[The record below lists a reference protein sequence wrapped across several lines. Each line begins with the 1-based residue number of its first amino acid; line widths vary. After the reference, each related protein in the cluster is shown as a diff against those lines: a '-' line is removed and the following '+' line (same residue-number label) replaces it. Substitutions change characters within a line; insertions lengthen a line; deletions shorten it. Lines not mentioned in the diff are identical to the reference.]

1 MAELRC
7 YVFLDSLQPQ
17 YASFLGSVAQGFLPT
32 PGEASLFVEIAP
44 GMEIMRVTD
53 VALKATHV
61 KPGMLIIE
69 RLYGMLEIHSESQAD
84 VRAAGRAILEMLG
97 LREEDRVKPE
107 IFSSQVIRNISPYHT
122 QLINR
127 SRHGDMILPGQSLY
141 VMEVAPA
148 GYAAL
153 AANEAEKSA
162 NINILEVRAFGSFGR
177 VYLGG
182 EERDIDV
189 AYRAAEAAIESVA
202 GQAGRKLL
210 EDRRQK
216 TEDRRQ
222 KGTSP
227 EGLHDSV
234 FCLLTSAFYFQSQKR
249 SEP

>member
-44 GMEIMRVTD
+44 GMDIMRVTD
-53 VALKATHV
+53 VALKATNV
-61 KPGMLIIE
+61 RPGMLIIE

-84 VRAAGRAILEMLG
+84 VRAAGRAILDMLG

-107 IFSSQVIRNISPYHT
+107 LASSQVIRNISPYHT

-127 SRHGDMILPGQSLY
+127 SRHGDMIMPGQTLY

-162 NINILEVRAFGSFGR
+162 DIKILEVRAFGSFGR

-189 AYRAAEAAIESVA
+189 AYRAAEQAIASVA
-202 GQAGRKLL
+202 GRPARGGR
-210 EDRRQK
+210 E
-216 TEDRRQ
+216 
-222 KGTSP
+222 
-227 EGLHDSV
+227 
-234 FCLLTSAFYFQSQKR
+234 
-249 SEP
+249 